1 MRDRIV
7 GVDAGGTMTKAA
19 LFDAAGRELACE
31 RRPNVMLFPKPGHT
45 ERDPEAMWRATADAI
60 AALLEKT
67 GTPAGDIA
75 AVCPSGYGSGLY
87 VVDRDGHA
95 VRPGIVST
103 DMRGES
109 TIAAW
114 QAKGLIHENERRIQQ
129 RFWPGQSLVLMAWL
143 SEHEPAVLSR
153 GDTVLMCKDFLRLRL
168 CGDRSTDPTDGGI
181 AGCIDVTRSAYVDG
195 LFDELGLSR
204 WREMMPPI
212 GGSTDVVGKVSTEAA
227 RQTGLAAGTPV
238 VRGVVDVV
246 ASSIATGIVEP
257 SQMSMV
263 AGTFSINSTLHKS
276 PRLSTMPFLQMP
288 YPVDGQILATEGAAT
303 SASNFEWFCR
313 NVLDGEAVRAVAAGR
328 SVYDVCNDHVD
339 SARDRAT
346 DILFF
351 PFLFNGDGGGPAGF
365 LGLKASHGLGDM
377 LRAIFEGVA
386 FAHRHDIERLLTGP
400 DAAKP
405 MVIRLAG
412 GASRSSIWAQMF
424 ADVLGMPVE
433 LTDSSEPGARGAAI
447 TAAVGVGLYP
457 DMRTAVG
464 KMVRVVH
471 RYTPSVDRHCVY
483 SAKYRRYVELAAVLE
498 KSWHPH

>member
-7 GVDAGGTMTKAA
+7 GIDAGGTMTKAA

-75 AVCPSGYGSGLY
+75 AVSPSGYGSGLY
-87 VVDRDGHA
+87 VVDRDGSA

-114 QAKGLIHENERRIQQ
+114 QTKGFTQENGRRIQQ

-143 SEHEPAVLSR
+143 SEHEPGVLAR
-153 GDTVLMCKDFLRLRL
+153 GATVLMCKDFLRLRL

-181 AGCIDVTRSAYVDG
+181 SGCIDVTRSAYVDD
-195 LFDELGLSR
+195 LFDELGLSS
-204 WREMMPPI
+204 WRKIMPPI
-212 GGSTDVVGKVSTEAA
+212 GASTDVVGKISAEAA
-227 RQTGLAAGTPV
+227 TQTGLRAGTPV

-246 ASSIATGIVEP
+246 ASSLATGIVEP

-263 AGTFSINSTLHKS
+263 AGTFSINSTLHTS
-276 PRLSTMPFLQMP
+276 PRLSMMPFLQMP

-313 NVLDGEAVRAVAAGR
+313 NVLDGEAARAIAAGR

-339 SARDRAT
+339 SARDRTT

-351 PFLFNGDGGGPAGF
+351 PFLFNGEGGGPAGF

-405 MVIRLAG
+405 TIVRLAG

-433 LTDSSEPGARGAAI
+433 ITDSSEPGARGAAI
-447 TAAVGVGLYP
+447 TAAVGVGLHA

-471 RYTPSVDRHCVY
+471 RYLHSVERHCVY
-483 SAKYRRYVELAAVLE
+483 TAKYRRYVELAGVLE
-498 KSWHPH
+498 KNWHPH